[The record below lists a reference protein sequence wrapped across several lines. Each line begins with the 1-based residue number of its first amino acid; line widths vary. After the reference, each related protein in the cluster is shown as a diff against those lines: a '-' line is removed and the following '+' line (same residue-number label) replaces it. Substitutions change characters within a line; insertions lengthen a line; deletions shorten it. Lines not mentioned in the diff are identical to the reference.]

1 MKKIPYI
8 IISAAMS
15 LDGFIDDTTNTR
27 LHISNDKDF
36 DRVDALRASC
46 DAILVGANTINR
58 DNPKLL
64 IKSKSR
70 HKNLIKVTLTSS
82 GNLDNKSSFFTTGE
96 AEKIIYTS
104 LLQSKKL
111 SSRFS
116 SLATIVSA
124 GEKTI
129 DLSTLLK
136 DLYLRGVKHLIVEG
150 GSSVLTQFLQLGLVD
165 EMHIA
170 IAGFFV
176 GQKDAPRFVQP
187 GNFPWNATHP
197 LKLNSISK
205 LDDIAVLIYNK

>member
-1 MKKIPYI
+1 MKKNPYI

-15 LDGFIDDTTNTR
+15 LDGFINNTTDKR
-27 LHISNDKDF
+27 LLLSNKKDF

-82 GNLDNKSSFFTTGE
+82 GNLDKSSHFFTTGE

-104 LLQSKKL
+104 SSQSKKL
-111 SSRFS
+111 SSKFS

-124 GEKTI
+124 GEKTV
-129 DLSTLLK
+129 DLNTMLE
-136 DLYLRGVKHLIVEG
+136 DLYLRGVKRLIIEG
-150 GSSVLTQFLQLGLVD
+150 GSTTLTQFLQQGLVD
-165 EMHIA
+165 EIQIA

-187 GNFPWNATHP
+187 GNFPWNATHR
-197 LKLNSISK
+197 LKLNSLSK
-205 LDDIAVLIYNK
+205 LDDIAVIIYNK